1 MILNGFNFVEDK
13 IILSFQNERRREV
26 CLLRVY
32 DYDYQ
37 VMVTRRDIQ
46 ITPNGKAIFPIS
58 YLLGDQFHDGV
69 KYVLN
74 VQEDHEIKCGKV
86 FRLNAAFD
94 IYIYVADNKKI
105 TFELKSTKQRCE
117 LVGILDSEHEI
128 SFEFSGLSGAQMT
141 KLLLKRRVANK
152 FWQYHDCQYAFDLNC
167 TSISLDKRILNQF
180 FLTRPQSLWDF
191 FIRNE
196 FPDGSFYDSYVYHE
210 GCSLTFNGIR
220 IYVGF
225 GKTLILRKLSTDI
238 VQSFVLD
245 EYKETEEKIQIGI
258 SCVLKSQF
266 NRDSIKSDETEL
278 IICSQKNFEEL
289 NYQQRQSV
297 RFTPTVQDGEKMM
310 FELPIGNF
318 LSNKYGPIIDDIQAR
333 ENLQFFIRSN
343 GNCYPVTVMGGLNT
357 IQSTYLP
364 VNSRLQG
371 RIYIKDQKLYLY
383 THTGSFHDSRKIEV
397 AVFGTCFTR
406 NIFRSTSFFN
416 ENYKIWYSC
425 GFTQFHST
433 LISLA
438 SKPYYGLDQKLINME
453 RVAKKYL
460 ELDFHKNYVEH
471 LKSTQPKYILID
483 LYCDATI
490 PTLLLG
496 ESYISINLYNRYS
509 SILDGFENKAML
521 RQSNWDEYFRVWKRS
536 MKIFISSLKEL
547 VPEKNIILV
556 RSRFALDYK
565 DADGSTKNF
574 SNQWKILKDNLVWDR
589 LEESLLMEFTG
600 IRTID
605 MRECHLVADKHSPLG
620 FSPSHFESE
629 YYNQCLIKFNGIV
642 LEDLIRDQQSRTFE
656 L

>member
-180 FLTRPQSLWDF
+180 FLTRPQSLF

-196 FPDGSFYDSYVYHE
+196 FPDGSFFDSYVYHE

-266 NRDSIKSDETEL
+266 NRDSIKSD
-278 IICSQKNFEEL
+278 
-289 NYQQRQSV
+289 
-297 RFTPTVQDGEKMM
+297 
-310 FELPIGNF
+310 
-318 LSNKYGPIIDDIQAR
+318 
-333 ENLQFFIRSN
+333 
-343 GNCYPVTVMGGLNT
+343 
-357 IQSTYLP
+357 
-364 VNSRLQG
+364 
-371 RIYIKDQKLYLY
+371 
-383 THTGSFHDSRKIEV
+383 
-397 AVFGTCFTR
+397 
-406 NIFRSTSFFN
+406 
-416 ENYKIWYSC
+416 
-425 GFTQFHST
+425 
-433 LISLA
+433 
-438 SKPYYGLDQKLINME
+438 
-453 RVAKKYL
+453 
-460 ELDFHKNYVEH
+460 
-471 LKSTQPKYILID
+471 
-483 LYCDATI
+483 
-490 PTLLLG
+490 
-496 ESYISINLYNRYS
+496 
-509 SILDGFENKAML
+509 
-521 RQSNWDEYFRVWKRS
+521 
-536 MKIFISSLKEL
+536 
-547 VPEKNIILV
+547 
-556 RSRFALDYK
+556 
-565 DADGSTKNF
+565 
-574 SNQWKILKDNLVWDR
+574 
-589 LEESLLMEFTG
+589 
-600 IRTID
+600 
-605 MRECHLVADKHSPLG
+605 
-620 FSPSHFESE
+620 
-629 YYNQCLIKFNGIV
+629 
-642 LEDLIRDQQSRTFE
+642 
-656 L
+656 